1 MISAPKDN
9 AVHME
14 IVRLASPHLRVMK
27 TGDISPVIDAPNGAL
42 LVEMVKRMPAVMDKF
57 AENKET
63 IRREIMENKSQQLQS
78 EFMIFLDRNCR
89 YELEDQNP
97 EK

>member
-1 MISAPKDN
+1 
-9 AVHME
+9 
-14 IVRLASPHLRVMK
+14 
-27 TGDISPVIDAPNGAL
+27 
-42 LVEMVKRMPAVMDKF
+42 
-57 AENKET
+57 
-63 IRREIMENKSQQLQS
+63 MENKSQQLQS